1 MKKVL
6 NTALCGFAAGVI
18 SYITSLIYYKILG
31 DAAGSYPAVLAA
43 PMMLAVGLLTVLT
56 GGLKLFAGASGYF
69 LYEKPVS
76 KSTGNLLMLY
86 AANFLGC
93 YAAHNFLKLS
103 FLLPKLVSGNELG
116 LDLFFGEFNSAAASG
131 AYNAIANSFG
141 TDAEVFGSFFVW
153 FIARSAVCGI
163 LIFIGVEFYKRTGK
177 VYMAILA
184 VFAYTIGGFSN
195 CITTLSGVLI
205 ASAAYDFS
213 FAAQFIIISTTAL
226 GNMLGGMLASAVLRA
241 VRNTAEPAGAENK

>member
-1 MKKVL
+1 
-6 NTALCGFAAGVI
+6 
-18 SYITSLIYYKILG
+18 
-31 DAAGSYPAVLAA
+31 
-43 PMMLAVGLLTVLT
+43 MMLAVRAFDRFDGRTETVRRRV
-56 GGLKLFAGASGYF
+56 GRYF

-116 LDLFFGEFNSAAASG
+116 LDLFWRIQFRRRVR

-141 TDAEVFGSFFVW
+141 TDAEVFSSFFVW

-241 VRNTAEPAGAENK
+241 SENGGTGGRGKQIKDSFKSMNGLSGSFFLI